1 MYIRLMVMAI
11 EFVPEKDA
19 ANIAKHGVS
28 LSTASEMVLDD
39 AVICADTRFDYGEER
54 FNAYGLIG
62 ETLHAMT
69 FTLRGN
75 DIRVISLRRARA
87 KELKRFST

>member
-1 MYIRLMVMAI
+1 MAI
-11 EFVPEKDA
+11 DFDPGKDA

-28 LSTASEMVLDD
+28 LSAASEMVLDD
-39 AVICADTRFDYGEER
+39 AVIVADTRFDYGEER

-69 FTLRGN
+69 FTLRG
-75 DIRVISLRRARA
+75 DGVRVISLRRAKP
-87 KELKRFST
+87 KEVKRYTE

>member
-1 MYIRLMVMAI
+1 MAI
-11 EFVPEKDA
+11 AFDPEKDE

-28 LSTASEMVLDD
+28 LSMAGEMVLDD
-39 AVICADTRFDYGEER
+39 AVIVPDVRFDYGEER
-54 FNAYGLIG
+54 YNAYGLIG

-69 FTLRGN
+69 FTVRGQ

-87 KELKRFST
+87 KELKRYTA

>member
-1 MYIRLMVMAI
+1 MAI
-11 EFVPEKDA
+11 DFDPEKDA

-28 LSTASEMVLDD
+28 LSAACEMAPDD
-39 AVICADTRFDYGEER
+39 AVIVADTRFDYGKER

-69 FTLRGN
+69 FTRRGD
-75 DIRVISLRRARA
+75 DIRVISLRRARP
-87 KELKRFST
+87 KELKRYVE